1 MQFKK
6 GSGWKACY
14 DEKTGRYTA
23 ETGGPGLY
31 NLWEITAEIFDR
43 LGSKDLDNFQCQC
56 LISDGRRLY
65 MDVNDRCGPPY
76 TVILDD
82 DYKTLCPWADIISS
96 GKVWDADAT
105 DAAVE
110 VLDSEKQ
117 NRAQRREKRKRRES

>member
-1 MQFKK
+1 
-6 GSGWKACY
+6 
-14 DEKTGRYTA
+14 
-23 ETGGPGLY
+23 
-31 NLWEITAEIFDR
+31 
-43 LGSKDLDNFQCQC
+43 
-56 LISDGRRLY
+56 

-110 VLDSEKQ
+110 VLESEKK